1 MLDLLPG
8 AYVDNSLLTAVL
20 IGVLL
25 LWWLAERFGW
35 PATGLVVPGYLGAV
49 LAVRPEAAAMVAIEA
64 IVTYLLTHALGRM
77 ASPRPLVDRVFG
89 RDRFFLIILVSI
101 FVRMVL
107 EGDAFRGVLDSAGLE
122 LGGGWHSL
130 GLVLVPLT
138 ANTLWKPGLL
148 RGLPLVTLPVLI
160 VYAILAWVMVP
171 YTNFSLSEFEL
182 TYEDLSWSFIDAP
195 REYVLILIGAF
206 VASHTTARYGWD
218 FGGIIVCGLL
228 AISWLEPTKLL
239 ATVAEILL
247 IVLSM
252 RFLTSRWPLR
262 TSNMSGLRPIVL
274 AFAVSWVLKYVL
286 AWISQGLWPGFR
298 VGELFGFGYLL
309 PAIVAVR
316 CYRHGYV
323 ARVLLPALAISFGT
337 AVVGLMLGQG
347 LVGLRA
353 GLAGAGSLEGAELS
367 AISSRRRVVQTVTSP
382 HVDQGALTTGEIRTA
397 IIAARGGVP
406 WKGDRVQVEVSE
418 DGAVIHSGSLGL
430 TGSAWLRDGAGDLE
444 LRVPDAHL
452 VPGLAEAAVSLGVLL
467 DADVVLLSPS
477 TEMRRRLHE
486 PDRRILILR
495 DGDSTRLDVKGEVP
509 DELRLD
515 ALSEVLVDLPTGFD
529 HQGRGDAELTLSDLA
544 LLELALRTFDVPA
557 SSELQPLW
565 DEDGYPRTT
574 DNLPRGAETPA
585 TLSLLDRGVLQLMLR
600 ARTGDPRWLR
610 VASDH
615 AASMDLMLSYDEEF
629 IQLAPM
635 PEREPPRYTVLL
647 RTEGEP
653 IGVEVRAAGRHH
665 QAIDV
670 GEAWFHAMDASA
682 LVVHDARADL
692 DASAVRQ
699 AGPAAPEL
707 AIFRDLTVGIDG
719 LQVIAVEASR
729 EDEVPGAEAVISLGR
744 PLARDDDIPDF
755 MHQIAGLVRYGG
767 GRALWWD
774 GAERRIRFYDPS
786 NPRRDVVRAAGGEYI
801 TAYLNPPFRLLYG
814 GVEPGSELEA
824 LLRHARIDVHE
835 SSLEVLLEGDDAQ
848 PWGDVLLEDLR
859 LFHETRHP
867 AALERLSWDARQMG
881 ATAWAFEDPE
891 QGLVFVVVERDRDRL
906 VAPLGLPR
914 GGVAVDPKWL
924 PGPELPAWRT
934 LPDPEE
940 DAE

>member
-20 IGVLL
+20 LGVVLL
-25 LWWLAERFGW
+25 WVLAERFGW

-49 LAVRPEAAAMVAIEA
+49 LAVRPEAAAMVAAEA
-64 IVTYLLTHALGRM
+64 VVTYLLTHALGRM

-89 RDRFFLIILVSI
+89 RDRFFLIILLSV
-101 FVRMVL
+101 FVRMVM
-107 EGDAFRGVLDSAGLE
+107 EGDAFRGVLEGAGFE

-148 RGLPLVTLPVLI
+148 RGVPLVAIPVLV
-160 VYAILAWVMVP
+160 VYALLVFVMVP

-239 ATVAEILL
+239 ATVGEILL
-247 IVLSM
+247 IVASM

-262 TSNMSGLRPIVL
+262 TANLSGLRPIVL

-286 AWISQGLWPGFR
+286 AWAGQGLWPGFR
-298 VGELFGFGYLL
+298 IGELFGFGYLL
-309 PAIVAVR
+309 PAIVGVR

-337 AVVGLMLGQG
+337 AVLGLMLGQG

-353 GLAGAGSLEGAELS
+353 GLAGAGSLEGDSLS
-367 AISSRRRVVQTVTSP
+367 DISSRRRVVQTVTAP
-382 HVDQGALTTGEIRTA
+382 HVDQGALSTGEVRTA
-397 IIAARGGVP
+397 IIAAHGGVP
-406 WKGDRVQVEVSE
+406 WQGERVQVEVAD

-430 TGSAWLRDGAGDLE
+430 TGSAWLREGSGELE
-444 LRVPDAHL
+444 IRVPDAHA
-452 VPGLAEAAVSLGVLL
+452 VPGLSEAAVSLGAML

-477 TEMRRRLHE
+477 SEMRRRLHE
-486 PDRRILILR
+486 PQRKVLILAA
-495 DGDSTRLDVKGEVP
+495 DEATHLDVPGSIP
-509 DELRLD
+509 DELPLD
-515 ALSEVLVDLPTGFD
+515 ALSEVLVDVPVEFEYA
-529 HQGRGDAELTLSDLA
+529 GRGAARLSLSELA

-557 SSELQPLW
+557 ASELAPLW

-585 TLSLLDRGVLQLMLR
+585 TLSLLDRGVLQLLIR
-600 ARTGDPRWLR
+600 AREGDPRWLR

-615 AASMDLMLSYDEEF
+615 AASMDMVVVYDEEF
-629 IQLAPM
+629 VQLVPM
-635 PEREPPRYTVLL
+635 PEREPPRYSLTL
-647 RTEGEP
+647 RTVGEP
-653 IGVEVRAAGRHH
+653 IAVEVRAAGRHH

-682 LVVHDARADL
+682 LLVHDARADL

-699 AGPAAPEL
+699 AGPASPEL
-707 AIFRDLTVGIDG
+707 AVLRDLALGIPE
-719 LQVIAVEASR
+719 LQVVAVEASR
-729 EDEVPGAEAVISLGR
+729 EDEVPGAEAVLTIGR
-744 PLARDDDIPDF
+744 PLARDDEIPDF
-755 MHQIAGLVRYGG
+755 IYQLAGLVRYGG
-767 GRALWWD
+767 GRPLWWD
-774 GAERRIRFYDPS
+774 GAERRIRFYDPA
-786 NPRRDVVRAAGGEYI
+786 NPRRDAVRAAGGVYV
-801 TAYLNPPFRLLYG
+801 TAYLNPPYRLLYG

-835 SSLEVLLEGDDAQ
+835 GSLEAVLGGEEAT

-867 AALERLSWDARQMG
+867 GALERLSWDAGQLG
-881 ATAWAFEDPE
+881 ATTWAFEDPD
-891 QGLVFVVVERDRDRL
+891 QGLVFVVIERDGERL

-914 GGVAVDPKWL
+914 GGIAVGDEWL
-924 PGPELPAWRT
+924 PGPELPAWRV
-934 LPDPEE
+934 LPE
-940 DAE
+940 